1 MPLSLPGVIAG
12 SMLVFIPAVGEFVI
26 PRLLGGTDSLMI
38 GRVLWDEYFS
48 NRNWPVASAVAVA
61 LLLMLVIPIMI
72 FQRFQLQETSGV
84 TPR

>member
-1 MPLSLPGVIAG
+1 MPGIIAG

-48 NRNWPVASAVAVA
+48 NRNWPVASAVAIA
-61 LLLMLVIPIMI
+61 LLLVLVVPIMI
-72 FQRFQLQETSGV
+72 FHRSQGQEAGGAL
-84 TPR
+84 RR